1 MELATHQAPP
11 VDGPGL
17 LLGFGFGLGLGLGFG
32 FGFGLGLGLGF
43 GLGFMYG
50 AGFVIG
56 CVVDGGG
63 GLSIVGSGYV
73 VPGVVGL
80 MMGTSSWSEYMEGE
94 IAMSSSWNA
103 SFLLFLMAFVGCLS
117 AMLVPEVSVYTRYV
131 SVCSVFALFF
141 RFCML
146 KELVV
151 YHKVVSYLIPYL
163 ILEPRT
169 CCS

>member
-117 AMLVPEVSVYTRYV
+117 AMLVPEKIKRQKRKQQEILIATCSIDFQLLLFSMREFVSDENN
-131 SVCSVFALFF
+131 CSF
-141 RFCML
+141 L
-146 KELVV
+146 KEE
-151 YHKVVSYLIPYL
+151 K
-163 ILEPRT
+163 R
-169 CCS
+169 